1 MVGGRKVGEVYI
13 LHLMYSRTLLYGL
26 ALNKDTSLLRT
37 VFFLPSLYIFS
48 KFNPLNTG
56 VIVQFYPWFK
66 VHFSLFLGMVIYD
79 NELET
84 KGNKIYTKNKSNW
97 SSTGTA
103 HWYVYPINME
113 TFYFPLSV
121 CINVRV
127 CRAQNNNFLDGGR
140 TRWLTN

>member
-1 MVGGRKVGEVYI
+1 M
-13 LHLMYSRTLLYGL
+13 
-26 ALNKDTSLLRT
+26 DTSLLRT

-48 KFNPLNTG
+48 KLNPLNTG

-66 VHFSLFLGMVIYD
+66 VHFSLFLDMVKCD

-84 KGNKIYTKNKSNW
+84 KGNNIHTKNKNNW

-103 HWYVYPINME
+103 HWYGYPINME

-127 CRAQNNNFLDGGR
+127 CRAQNDFLDGGW
-140 TRWLTN
+140 TRWLTKEIFCLVKSCFQTGLITKQWEKNELILV

>member
-13 LHLMYSRTLLYGL
+13 WHLMYSRTLLYGL
-26 ALNKDTSLLRT
+26 ALYKDTSLLWT
-37 VFFLPSLYIFS
+37 VFFLPSLYIFC

-56 VIVQFYPWFK
+56 VIVQFYPRFK

-127 CRAQNNNFLDGGR
+127 CRAQNNFLDSGR